1 MHTTKPSAKRQ
12 PYSAQYALSESSIV
26 PSVPILVSPS
36 SSGFQSASRKNHS
49 ALSFSAA
56 NAKAD
61 IAAAPQRLMPLGLS
75 ALSAFFSAGAGAPA
89 VGGAPSS
96 SFFRK
101 PRIAPVMW
109 LYCFDSGGSSTSA
122 LRQVARQSAISPRA
136 LACSA
141 ARASSSSGAR

>member
-61 IAAAPQRLMPLGLS
+61 MSAAPQRLMPLGLS
-75 ALSAFFSAGAGAPA
+75 ALSVFFFGRRRRFGGGRRTVVELFSQAADRAGDVA
-89 VGGAPSS
+89 V
-96 SFFRK
+96 
-101 PRIAPVMW
+101 
-109 LYCFDSGGSSTSA
+109 L
-122 LRQVARQSAISPRA
+122 LRLGRQQE
-136 LACSA
+136 
-141 ARASSSSGAR
+141 